1 MEQVF
6 STADLHPRDR
16 FDCWHSVV
24 CKTLIEHD
32 SVPESRPHF
41 EAELHLAT
49 IADINLVLFRNS
61 PMSVMHT
68 GRDAARANSDDLM
81 VCRQIAG
88 SLTIEQDGRTTTLA
102 PGCVTLIDPQ
112 LPYDGRFTSM
122 SRTLVLKVPRR
133 DLKARIGI
141 ARPFLMSNIAPV
153 GADENLISAYL
164 AMLPSYAGN
173 LSAATGEIVKNQV
186 LDLLAV
192 SLNKAFAGQRTRIS
206 CARSLAAANI
216 RAAIEARL
224 SDPAVDAEAIAGA
237 AGVSV
242 RYANTVLADEG
253 TSVSRL
259 ILSMRL
265 ARCQRALQDPLQS
278 GRNIADIA
286 YGWGFSDMTHFG
298 RSFRAAF
305 GQTPSEFR
313 KVMKMAQS

>member
-1 MEQVF
+1 VEQVF

-49 IADINLVLFRNS
+49 IADIKLVLFRNS

-68 GRDAARANSDDLM
+68 KRDAARANSDDLM

-88 SLTIEQDGRTTTLA
+88 SLAVEQDGRTTTLV

-112 LPYDGRFTSM
+112 LPYGARFMSTSQI
-122 SRTLVLKVPRR
+122 LVLKVPRR

-141 ARPFLMSNIAPV
+141 ARPFLLSNIAPV
-153 GADENLISAYL
+153 GADENLISTYL
-164 AMLPSYAGN
+164 AMLPSYASN
-173 LSAATGEIVKNQV
+173 LSTATEEVVKNQV

-192 SLNKAFAGQRTRIS
+192 SLNKAVAGQRPRSS

-224 SDPAVDAEAIAGA
+224 SDPALDATTAAGT

-278 GRNIADIA
+278 GRGIADIA

-313 KVMKMAQS
+313 KTMKMAQS